1 MELFKSFGNQPFAFS
16 SSMGCFKAVI
26 SLKVQRIKITWS
38 FSFLI
43 GAIFNSSHSGDPEN
57 RIKYTTVNSGI
68 SVEVHPKLLIHQS
81 KFSGP
86 RKIYFDISVV

>member
-1 MELFKSFGNQPFAFS
+1 
-16 SSMGCFKAVI
+16 MGCFKAVI

-57 RIKYTTVNSGI
+57 KIKLTKVNSGI
-68 SVEVHPKLLIHQS
+68 SFEVH
-81 KFSGP
+81 
-86 RKIYFDISVV
+86 